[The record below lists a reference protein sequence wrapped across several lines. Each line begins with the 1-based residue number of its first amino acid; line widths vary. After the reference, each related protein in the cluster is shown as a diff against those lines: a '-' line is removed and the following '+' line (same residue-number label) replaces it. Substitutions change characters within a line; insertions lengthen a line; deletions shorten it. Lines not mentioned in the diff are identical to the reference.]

1 MGTYNLGE
9 QRLRDFTKSS
19 IRQADFENV
28 AIELDAFVE
37 YYQEK
42 DPNKSEADVKS
53 LYQKCAKKIRG
64 SKECL
69 GGSATQLIRKLK
81 KKYGSGPPTKKR
93 FVPQESDGDSGSN
106 GSSSG
111 DKKSK
116 AKSSGAKPQRTKAS
130 GSPNLHLAT
139 KEQLQNELERR
150 LDEERDAEVEAEA
163 EDEEEAD
170 PTFKRW
176 TPGPFPQPVRTVLAL
191 L

>member
-1 MGTYNLGE
+1 M
-9 QRLRDFTKSS
+9 
-19 IRQADFENV
+19 
-28 AIELDAFVE
+28 E

-64 SKECL
+64 SKECV
-69 GGSATQLIRKLK
+69 GGAATQLIRKLK
-81 KKYGSGPPTKKR
+81 KKYGNGPPTKKR
-93 FVPQESDGDSGSN
+93 FVPQEGGGDRGSN
-106 GSSSG
+106 GDGSSSS
-111 DKKSK
+111 DEKSK
-116 AKSSGAKPQRTKAS
+116 PKSSEAKSQRTKASGSS

-139 KEQLQNELERR
+139 KEQLQKELERR

-176 TPGPFPQPVRTVLAL
+176 TPGPFPQPVRVPCQLRMNSQVLWAL
-191 L
+191 YFCRASFLSV